1 MTNCISPKN
10 CSKAI
15 LAGGEGRRLQSLG
28 RCKPLIIYRG
38 KPLIEHTVARM
49 VHGNTDRTSL
59 IINTDSPELDNY
71 LQAQEFQAICTAKA
85 IDIELVGDGQNERF
99 GPLAGIKA
107 CLAHRAASLKLTAQ
121 GELDDHW
128 LFTSPVDTPQQPCDL
143 LNQLCTVKFESS
155 EPRPKIIYARSGD
168 RSHPLHALWS
178 LSLIPAL
185 TAYLEND
192 GRRVMGFIQQ
202 QAHATVTFDKPELF
216 SNINTPEDTQ
226 V

>member
-28 RCKPLIIYRG
+28 RCKPLVKYRD
-38 KPLIEHTVARM
+38 KPLIEHIIDRM
-49 VHGNTDRTSL
+49 VYNSTGRTPL
-59 IINTDSPELDNY
+59 IINTDSPELGDY
-71 LQAQEFQAICTAKA
+71 LQSQKLQTFCLDRA
-85 IDIELVGDGQNERF
+85 IDIELLGDGQNERY

-107 CLAHRAASLKLTAQ
+107 CMSHRAASLTDKPH
-121 GELDDHW
+121 GELHDHW
-128 LFTSPVDTPQQPCDL
+128 LFTSPVDTPLQPRDL
-143 LNQLCTVKFESS
+143 LDQLCAIKLESFEST
-155 EPRPKIIYARSGD
+155 PKIIYARSGD

-185 TAYLEND
+185 TAYLENGD
-192 GRRVMGFIQQ
+192 RRVMGFIRQ
-202 QAHATVTFDKPELF
+202 QAHASVTFDTPELF
-216 SNINTPEDTQ
+216 SNINTPEDTR